1 MPTTATTA
9 PLYAIKAE
17 LFRSLAHPT
26 RIQVLEVLSA
36 AEDHAAPVSRLLDA
50 TGAEASALSQHL
62 AVLKRAGV
70 VTSARTGNAVE
81 YRLSRPLVAEL
92 LVVARAFL
100 RETLAASGSQLAAA
114 DDLPPLPDQRA
125 GGDAS

>member
-1 MPTTATTA
+1 MPQSDETA

-17 LFRSLAHPT
+17 LFKSLAHPV

-36 AEDHAAPVSRLLDA
+36 AADHTAPVSDLLDA

-62 AVLKRAGV
+62 TVLKRAGV
-70 VTSARTGNAVE
+70 VTSTRHGNAVV
-81 YRLSRPLVAEL
+81 YQLSEPLVAEL

-100 RETLAASGSQLAAA
+100 TSRLAHSAEQLAAA
-114 DDLPPLPDQRA
+114 DALPPLTGTSR
-125 GGDAS
+125 

>member
-1 MPTTATTA
+1 MPLSDATA

-17 LFRSLAHPT
+17 LFKSLAHPV

-36 AEDHAAPVSRLLDA
+36 AAGHAAPVSELLEA

-62 AVLKRAGV
+62 TVLKRAGV
-70 VTSARTGNAVE
+70 VRSDRHGNAVV
-81 YRLSRPLVAEL
+81 YQLSEPLVADL

-100 RETLAASGSQLAAA
+100 TSRLEHSSAQLAAA
-114 DDLPPLPDQRA
+114 SSLPTLQGSTR
-125 GGDAS
+125 